1 MSEADVPAAVHR
13 RLGYKFRDP
22 DLLLTALTHSSVS
35 DTRLAS
41 NERLEFLGDAVLG
54 IVVCEELY
62 RRFGHW
68 LEGDLTKVKSVVV
81 SRRIC
86 AKVADETGLS
96 TLLVLGNGIDVRG
109 VLPMSIR
116 AAVFEAVIGA
126 MYIDGGLEPTKR
138 FVLEA
143 ISSHIDNCCGSDSED
158 NYKSSLQQLAQ
169 RWLSATP
176 RYEALDEQG
185 PDHSKCF
192 EICVVVGSERFPSAW
207 GPSKKEAE
215 QKAAQRALETL
226 RASGRLKDWEPA
238 RPVMPVE
245 PARDARVG

>member
-1 MSEADVPAAVHR
+1 MNNAEALAALQMR
-13 RLGYKFRDP
+13 TGYQFSDP
-22 DLLLTALTHSSVS
+22 ELLLTAVTHSSIS

-54 IVVCEELY
+54 AIVCEELY
-62 RRFGHW
+62 RRFGNW

-86 AKVADETGLS
+86 AKIADETGLS
-96 TLLVLGNGIDVRG
+96 SQLILGNGIDAAG
-109 VLPMSIR
+109 TLPMSIR
-116 AAVFEAVIGA
+116 AAVLEAVIGA
-126 MYIDGGLEPTKR
+126 MYLDGGLEPTRR
-138 FVLEA
+138 FVLQA
-143 ISSHIDNCCGSDSED
+143 IAPHVDKCSASEDQD

-169 RWLSATP
+169 RWLSSTP

-192 EICVVVGSERFPSAW
+192 EVCVVVGDERFPSAW

-215 QKAAQRALETL
+215 QKAAQRALEAL
-226 RASGRLKDWEPA
+226 QASGRLGD
-238 RPVMPVE
+238 RNG
-245 PARDARVG
+245 DS